1 MRKLTA
7 AWIAASTLAIAP
19 ALAADYFPYA
29 DYAWRPYAEWRSAYP
44 WPYHSYYPHVAPAGH
59 WGRGYRRRW

>member
-7 AWIAASTLAIAP
+7 AYVAAATLGIAP

-29 DYAWRPYAEWRSAYP
+29 DYAWRPYIEWRSAYP
-44 WPYHSYYPHVAPAGH
+44 WPYHSYAIAPGRH
-59 WGRGYRRRW
+59 WGRGYRRGWSW